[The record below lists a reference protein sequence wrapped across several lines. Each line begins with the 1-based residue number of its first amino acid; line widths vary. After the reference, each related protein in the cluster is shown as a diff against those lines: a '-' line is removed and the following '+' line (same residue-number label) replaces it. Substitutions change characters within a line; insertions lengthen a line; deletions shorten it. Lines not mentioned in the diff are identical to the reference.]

1 MPEINQKISQIQ
13 DNLINDVDESFNLI
27 YETDETDQSFENIT
41 SLSGDNDEEE
51 EEDEILAKLSSS
63 LDFLLEDEEFYQND
77 PISRADGLKDLKPL
91 DDESLSDDFS
101 EDEEIINSELE
112 ILFDSPNISTL
123 V

>member
-91 DDESLSDDFS
+91 GL
-101 EDEEIINSELE
+101 
-112 ILFDSPNISTL
+112 
-123 V
+123 